1 MWKKILLFKHIC
13 WGQSVVSGCVPSCK
27 WPGGTSR
34 FVKHLQKKKEKKRF
48 PYRFPSNGHV
58 KVLSQNPILCPVNK
72 TGAAVSSHRRVP
84 QACSIARP
92 ECTEWMERRV
102 AKGRI
107 HASSHAKSH
116 APTWTLI
123 KPFIFLAVPDQRC
136 GFHVRRPSN
145 TEAQGA
151 TVSTRP
157 RCKQL
162 QPPLLSPAHGITLA
176 GSLRLPGIMLAVAA
190 NRRL

>member
-1 MWKKILLFKHIC
+1 MARGDFTLC
-13 WGQSVVSGCVPSCK
+13 QTS
-27 WPGGTSR
+27 PG
-34 FVKHLQKKKEKKRF
+34 KKKRKKKKRF

-58 KVLSQNPILCPVNK
+58 KVLSQNLILCSVNK
-72 TGAAVSSHRRVP
+72 TGTAVSSHHRVP
-84 QACSIARP
+84 PARSIARP
-92 ECTEWMERRV
+92 ARTHWMERRV
-102 AKGRI
+102 EKGQI

-116 APTWTLI
+116 APTWTLL
-123 KPFIFLAVPDQRC
+123 KPFICLAVPDQRC

-151 TVSTRP
+151 TVRTRL

-176 GSLRLPGIMLAVAA
+176 GSLPLPSLIRLAGILLAVAA
-190 NRRL
+190 NRRV